1 MLNSNMSELRIE
13 LENAIK
19 ISVFMIIVSINPNK
33 SFLR

>member
-19 ISVFMIIVSINPNK
+19 N
-33 SFLR
+33 LG

>member
-19 ISVFMIIVSINPNK
+19 NLGIH
-33 SFLR
+33 

>member
-19 ISVFMIIVSINPNK
+19 NLGIHD
-33 SFLR
+33 